1 MSKLLSLIIAAAFA
15 SVNVAA
21 VAADAPKKDVK
32 VAAKADEKKHDK
44 KATPAAAKKAAPAAG
59 KKAAK
64 EGEKTK

>member
-21 VAADAPKKDVK
+21 VAADAPKT
-32 VAAKADEKKHDK
+32 DEKKAEAKTEK
-44 KATPAAAKKAAPAAG
+44 KEVKAEKKEAKKE

-64 EGEKTK
+64 KDEKKDETKK

>member
-21 VAADAPKKDVK
+21 VAADAPKKEEKK
-32 VAAKADEKKHDK
+32 VEAKAE
-44 KATPAAAKKAAPAAG
+44 

-64 EGEKTK
+64 AEKKEAKAEKKEEKKAAK

>member
-21 VAADAPKKDVK
+21 VAAADAPKKE
-32 VAAKADEKKHDK
+32 EKKVE
-44 KATPAAAKKAAPAAG
+44 ATAE

-64 EGEKTK
+64 AEKKDAKAVKKEEKKAAK

>member
-21 VAADAPKKDVK
+21 VAADAPKKEEK
-32 VAAKADEKKHDK
+32 AAAKAEKKDAKAEK
-44 KATPAAAKKAAPAAG
+44 KDAKAEKKEE

-64 EGEKTK
+64 